1 MDINFLNE
9 KGNVKTSVRKQMR
22 DQILDKL
29 NCGLQGFKGDIIKNA
44 KNCISLCLGNDILT
58 GQPVYAHIELTLNM
72 VEPDKIRQLNL
83 NTGAKIM
90 DTYILA
96 AIIAAI
102 QAITQNSQNSSN
114 LDSSNYAEPE
124 FNLEDLFSDTEILDS
139 SDDSYKAFQLYS
151 FFAS

>member
-1 MDINFLNE
+1 
-9 KGNVKTSVRKQMR
+9 
-22 DQILDKL
+22 
-29 NCGLQGFKGDIIKNA
+29 
-44 KNCISLCLGNDILT
+44 
-58 GQPVYAHIELTLNM
+58 
-72 VEPDKIRQLNL
+72 
-83 NTGAKIM
+83 M

-139 SDDSYKAFQLYS
+139 SDDSYKAF
-151 FFAS
+151 

>member
-29 NCGLQGFKGDIIKNA
+29 NCGLQGFKGDILKNA

-72 VEPDKIRQLNL
+72 VEPDKIR
-83 NTGAKIM
+83 
-90 DTYILA
+90 
-96 AIIAAI
+96 
-102 QAITQNSQNSSN
+102 
-114 LDSSNYAEPE
+114 
-124 FNLEDLFSDTEILDS
+124 
-139 SDDSYKAFQLYS
+139 
-151 FFAS
+151 